1 VSEAQ
6 HEREGLPRFAHLGV
20 LALILVVHLP
30 LLGFGLVYD
39 DGWTLRGNGFLRP
52 GVFDLALL
60 ASPEAMARHVPD
72 AFRPTLVVFDMLS
85 YRALELDPLA
95 HHALS
100 IALHLGVCALL
111 LRLLARLGVA
121 RPLQL
126 AALALF
132 GVLAIHAEVVA
143 VVSFRED
150 LLAAALGLAALL
162 AALRACTRER
172 WAGTL
177 AWAGAGAGLLA
188 LACGAKLSAAPL
200 PALLVL
206 LAWLQPTPACARLRE
221 RPARLVVV
229 LLALALGLALALA
242 QNYVVAGPDGPYAA
256 AHNPRIYA
264 TRVGLAPVLAASA
277 QIHVAYLAQL
287 VVPLGLS
294 PEYVDFAARWT
305 DPRTLGSLLVLIAVT
320 LAALRLRRRVP
331 LLALAWL
338 AWLLLALPTSNLIG
352 MPNMRADRFMYLPS
366 VPIALLLAAA
376 ALELGRRFARE
387 ASDPMHVIPLALLIL
402 VQGSFGVAAARVY
415 VSNTTLWRA
424 AVKRAPTSA
433 RAQAMLGLDRLVA
446 GRRPDRAIEPEVA
459 ALVRE
464 QCEHARELDPLDELP
479 ILCLA
484 ELAVAEQD
492 WQAAHDH
499 FVAASELAFDRKDRP
514 LASAAQLAL
523 ELPGDTP
530 DMGPTRAR
538 ELLARGLSAY
548 PYSADLTAAAARIEH
563 RLGNPEQALLLY
575 RRARALRPDR
585 WETAAWG
592 VELALD
598 LGETAAAHRTWWA
611 EQHLLAGA
619 DAGTRDTLRR
629 RLADARRPHPQS
641 PPSLGLHP
649 QSPPSLGL
657 HPQSPPFSAL
667 QSFLS
672 PGVFPDDP

>member
-1 VSEAQ
+1 MS
-6 HEREGLPRFAHLGV
+6 HTDDEREGLPRFAHLGV

-39 DGWTLRGNGFLRP
+39 DGWTLRSNGFLRP
-52 GVFDLALL
+52 GVFELGLL

-85 YRALELDPLA
+85 YRALDLDPMA

-111 LRLLARLGVA
+111 LRLLARLGAA

-126 AALALF
+126 AAVALF
-132 GVLAIHAEVVA
+132 GVMAIHAEVVA

-162 AALRACTRER
+162 AGLRACSSER
-172 WAGTL
+172 WTGTL

-206 LAWLQPTPACARLRE
+206 LAWLQPTPACAVLRE
-221 RPARLVVV
+221 RPARLALV
-229 LLALALGLALALA
+229 LFALALGIALALA
-242 QNYVVAGPDGPYAA
+242 QNVLVAGPEGPYGDA
-256 AHNPRIYA
+256 NPRIYA

-294 PEYVDFAARWT
+294 PEYVDFAATWT
-305 DPRTLGSLLVLIAVT
+305 DPRTLASLLVLIALT
-320 LAALRLRRRVP
+320 GAALQLRRRVP

-338 AWLLLALPTSNLIG
+338 GWLALALPTSNLLG

-366 VPIALLLAAA
+366 LTIALLLAAA
-376 ALELGRRFARE
+376 ALALGRRLARTPG
-387 ASDPMHVIPLALLIL
+387 DPVLVLPLALLIF

-424 AVKRAPTSA
+424 AVKRAPESA
-433 RAQAMLGLDRLVA
+433 RAQSMLGLDRLLA
-446 GRRPDRAIEPEVA
+446 GRRPDRAIDPEVA
-459 ALVRE
+459 GLVRE

-479 ILCLA
+479 HLCLA
-484 ELAVAEQD
+484 ELALAEQD
-492 WQAAHDH
+492 WQTAHDH

-514 LASAAQLAL
+514 LAAAAQLAL
-523 ELPGDTP
+523 ELPGDE
-530 DMGPTRAR
+530 GPARAR
-538 ELLARGLSAY
+538 ELLSRGLSAY
-548 PYSADLTAAAARIEH
+548 PYSADLVGAAARIEH

-575 RRARALRPDR
+575 RRARTLRPDR

-598 LGETAAAHRTWWA
+598 LGETAAAHHTWWV
-611 EQHLLAGA
+611 EQDLLAGA

-629 RLADARRPHPQS
+629 RLADARRPAI
-641 PPSLGLHP
+641 PPAIPAAH
-649 QSPPSLGL
+649 
-657 HPQSPPFSAL
+657 FSAL

-672 PGVFPDDP
+672 PGVFPDEP